1 MDPLPFQQERVT
13 ARDHFGKQP
22 AYVRP
27 LHADARH
34 QLRPAFRS
42 QKVHIRMALSS
53 DVVDMRRLVIERIN
67 HKAEAVSQMDDNHR
81 SLDVMFAG

>member
-1 MDPLPFQQERVT
+1 
-13 ARDHFGKQP
+13 
-22 AYVRP
+22 
-27 LHADARH
+27 
-34 QLRPAFRS
+34 
-42 QKVHIRMALSS
+42 MALSS